1 MEKRLALPISPMC
14 DRTLLSTT
22 AEKAK
27 MQIDFGAHLVIDI
40 HRRVAEPR
48 IGAC

>member
-14 DRTLLSTT
+14 DRMLLSTT

-27 MQIDFGAHLVIDI
+27 MQIDFGVHLVIDI
-40 HRRVAEPR
+40 QRRVADAR
-48 IGAC
+48 IDAC